1 MKEKAPAPRSAAR
14 LETEG
19 GRGLD
24 TPFGEDLSM
33 KGTSGAAE
41 RVLLRGRAREAA
53 LKTGCAEARPRQAS
67 LWMPSNSRGIFGGGV
82 SSLRRKQPCDR
93 RCPSR
98 IGLGKS
104 FHRERSRVGG
114 ALRRFNH
121 ESLWPV
127 TSRLAALRKGPG
139 HPPSIAA
146 TEATPARW
154 AGLDRSSSCARNSF
168 RLQTSPSGARSSRPR
183 VNSP

>member
-1 MKEKAPAPRSAAR
+1 VKEKAPAPRSAAR
-14 LETEG
+14 LETEV
-19 GRGLD
+19 RTGL
-24 TPFGEDLSM
+24 GHS
-33 KGTSGAAE
+33 
-41 RVLLRGRAREAA
+41 LRGRPVDERHLGCGGTCPPSREGA
-53 LKTGCAEARPRQAS
+53 
-67 LWMPSNSRGIFGGGV
+67 GGGPQDRLRGSAAASGEPV
-82 SSLRRKQPCDR
+82 DALQCERHLRRRRLQPPAKTALR
-93 RCPSR
+93 QEVPEL

-168 RLQTSPSGARSSRPR
+168 RVQTSPSGARSSRPR